1 MDGRCPARFAPRD
14 AGSRITLDLA
24 GDGLSSLRIDEAALQ
39 AQVASGGA
47 LLADGGAVL
56 LTARAIEELASG
68 SINASGVV
76 RARSLVER
84 DGRIVLDAGTGPGGG
99 TTLTASPLE
108 KFYVV
113 IDGELEIT
121 AVVDGRTEVRT
132 LGPLDSCRIAP
143 GEGRQLSN
151 RSDRPAAVLLVMPE
165 TR

>member
-1 MDGRCPARFAPRD
+1 MHLVRKDTAPTYQAPGHADMAMRYLQGRE
-14 AGSRITLDLA
+14 AGPTDSVWI
-24 GDGLSSLRIDEAALQ
+24 GLST
-39 AQVASGGA
+39 VA
-47 LLADGGAVL
+47 
-56 LTARAIEELASG
+56 
-68 SINASGVV
+68 
-76 RARSLVER
+76 
-84 DGRIVLDAGTGPGGG
+84 PGGG

-121 AVVDGRTEVRT
+121 AIVDGRTEVRT